1 MKWWVILLLALLAL
15 YLIGRLRLGARVKYD
30 AAGLAAWVLAG
41 PVRVRVWPAR
51 ERAGQEK
58 KRPGRAKREKP
69 SPERPGGGPGT
80 LERVLDLLPVVGEAA
95 GALRRKMVVNE
106 LEIEVVWGA
115 SSAAAAAI
123 GYGRAH
129 AALGM
134 IWPIFEH
141 NFRVKRHRFQVDV
154 DYAAQRPEAAV
165 DLKLTMTLGQALAF
179 ALRYGGKALMRW
191 SRSGRERPSQRRQE
205 A

>member
-30 AAGLAAWVLAG
+30 AAGLAVTVLAG
-41 PVRVRVWPAR
+41 PARIRIWPAR
-51 ERAGQEK
+51 ERAEK
-58 KRPGRAKREKP
+58 TSNQPKRTKKKKP

-80 LERVLDLLPVVGEAA
+80 LERVLNLLPVVGEAA
-95 GALRRKMVVNE
+95 GALRRKI
-106 LEIEVVWGA
+106 LIHHLDLKVVWGA

-123 GYGRAH
+123 GYGRAY

-141 NFRVKRHRFQVDV
+141 NFRVKRHQFQVDV
-154 DYAAQRPEAAV
+154 DYEAHRPEAAV

-179 ALRYGGKALMRW
+179 ALRYGGKALIRW